1 MISWEEKNYKL
12 NCTFL
17 FKDFKSAI
25 DFVNKTA
32 RLAEEESHHP
42 EIFISYNKVAMMLCT
57 HDAGNKVTDKDRKLA
72 EQISSIYTQF
82 SS

>member
-57 HDAGNKVTDKDRKLA
+57 HDAGNKVTDKDRKMA